1 MQLIN
6 PAIIYG
12 LGLAAVPV
20 LLHMMLRARPK
31 PHLFPAL
38 RLLEQRRR
46 HNRRRLRLRHIW
58 LLLLRVALIVL
69 IVLAVARPTEP
80 PVLLGRNTKVRLRAD
95 LFHASR

>member
-20 LLHMMLRARPK
+20 VLHMLLRARPK

-38 RLLEQRRR
+38 RLLQARRR
-46 HNRRRLRLRHIW
+46 HNRRRLRLRHIGAGGGPAEVAGGG
-58 LLLLRVALIVL
+58 LLA
-69 IVLAVARPTEP
+69 AVAW
-80 PVLLGRNTKVRLRAD
+80 
-95 LFHASR
+95 